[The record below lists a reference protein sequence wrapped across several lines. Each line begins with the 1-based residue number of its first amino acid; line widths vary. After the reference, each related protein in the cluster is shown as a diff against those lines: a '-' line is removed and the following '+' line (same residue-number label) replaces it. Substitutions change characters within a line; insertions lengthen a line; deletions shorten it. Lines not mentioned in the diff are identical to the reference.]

1 MQLILLKI
9 DLKVM
14 IRRKK
19 KKMSLDYRRLIGLE
33 IIKFLLVDKMI
44 FRTWV
49 AKINHKIYFLINEFK
64 NKIYYIHL

>member
-44 FRTWV
+44 FRIWV
-49 AKINHKIYFLINEFK
+49 AKIIHKIYFLINEFK